1 MLRCNVCKKILIL
14 ATLFISVSLFAKD
27 KDLIYLGAGINNV
40 MRKNSLSTEFRLEYL
55 SHLKWR
61 KIHPLIGASMTTK
74 KQVYAYTG
82 ISLVLSRSYF
92 VLAPNLAVGYYYKGD
107 GKDLGFPIEFR
118 TGVELAIRFKNQIRV
133 GAHFS
138 HTSNASLSSKN
149 PGLETLIFFIAIPI

>member
-1 MLRCNVCKKILIL
+1 VCKKILIL

-133 GAHFS
+133 GSHFS